1 MQFAQVDFFKVD
13 IDEPAVSSVV
23 AQFEITG
30 VVRGPYFSMHLVL
43 KECKYEH

>member
-1 MQFAQVDFFKVD
+1 MECIFGQVDFFKVD

-30 VVRGPYFSMHLVL
+30 VVRGLTHLHL
-43 KECKYEH
+43 S